1 MKASLSSGFSSCQK
15 QIFLILSLLLSLA
28 NIGEYWFWR
37 RLQRSGARD
46 AESPLRNKLSN
57 IRGNYSPQPLSQ
69 NWRECC
75 PQKIKDGQ
83 SSLCLHSSS
92 LKSLSILKTKQSN
105 ASIPAPSSFLIF
117 PLHGDKQIKRAHG
130 LQINPFRTSHPAV
143 WPQKKHGTIWLL
155 RSSNKSDHTSLA
167 LKRN

>member
-1 MKASLSSGFSSCQK
+1 MWFRHRWKFCVFHHKKELSFVYFLTNSSGSVFQLSETN
-15 QIFLILSLLLSLA
+15 ILDIVIVIDFGQLA

-37 RLQRSGARD
+37 RLQRSGARG

-130 LQINPFRTSHPAV
+130 LQINPFRTSYPAV
-143 WPQKKHGTIWLL
+143 WP
-155 RSSNKSDHTSLA
+155 
-167 LKRN
+167 